1 MNPRKHARSR
11 LPVILTIITPVFL
24 VSMILLFQVD
34 IPFQDQWDLVPL
46 LQKSY
51 ESQLH
56 AGDLWALY
64 GEHRMFFPRL
74 MMILLAHITR
84 WNILWESLFSVLL
97 AGGLFSILVH
107 ASQKIL
113 KTCSRTIRLW
123 VIPVLSFLIF
133 SMNQAEVWF
142 WGWQMQ
148 MLLCVLPVV
157 AGIFILS
164 CRTPTWLNLLFAIL
178 LGVAASYSVAF
189 GLAYWVIGLI
199 PILLRENRNRFYISA
214 RMVVWIMAGA
224 AVFFFYFRGYI
235 RPESHSFLEIV
246 FKNPFGY
253 LRYILNFLGAPLTT
267 YADKIPLIG
276 DIFAALI
283 GASGLLLFV
292 YTTVKLKIRRYMNRT
307 YMAGFIALALFS
319 ILSAFIA
326 GIGRAGFGS
335 IQALSFRY
343 VPISSLLWIT
353 NIIFLLALAGTRPV
367 TSVKKLFFG
376 KGYNLLIPVIIS
388 ICFLVTISSVHGVV
402 FAYRRQNRLLRARE
416 SLFCGT
422 SEYIDQD
429 VLENLQVPFEGLTK
443 KIDVLRKYNLSV
455 FRDSQL

>member
-11 LPVILTIITPVFL
+11 LPVILSIIPPVFL

-46 LQKSY
+46 LAKSY
-51 ESQLH
+51 EGQLH

-97 AGGLFSILVH
+97 AGGLFTLLIH
-107 ASQKIL
+107 ASKKIL
-113 KTCSRTIRLW
+113 KTCSTTIRLW
-123 VIPVLSFLIF
+123 IIPVLSFMVF

-164 CRTPTWLNLLFAIL
+164 CRTPAWLNLLLAIV
-178 LGVAASYSVAF
+178 LGVIASYSVAF
-189 GLAYWVIGLI
+189 GLVYWVIGLI
-199 PILLRENRNRFYISA
+199 PILYWENRNRFYIA
-214 RMVVWIMAGA
+214 TRLLIWIIAGA
-224 AVFFFYFRGYI
+224 GVFFFYFRGYV
-235 RPESHSFLEIV
+235 RPESHPFLETVI
-246 FKNPFGY
+246 KNPFGY
-253 LRYILNFLGAPLTT
+253 LRYVLNFLGAPLAT
-267 YADKIPLIG
+267 YAAKIPLIG
-276 DIFAALI
+276 DMFASFT
-283 GASGLLLFV
+283 GASGLFLFIF
-292 YTTVKLKIRRYMNRT
+292 TTVKLKIRRCMDRKR
-307 YMAGFIALALFS
+307 MAGFIALAVFS

-343 VPISSLLWIT
+343 VPMSSLLWIT
-353 NIIFLLALAGTRPV
+353 NIVFLFALTGTRPV
-367 TSVKKLFFG
+367 SSG
-376 KGYNLLIPVIIS
+376 KELSFRRGSNLLFSVILS

-402 FAYRRQNRLLRARE
+402 FAYRRQNRLLPARE
-416 SLFCGT
+416 LLHCGT
-422 SEYIDQD
+422 PECVDRD
-429 VLENLQVPFEGLTK
+429 VLENLQIPFEGLTK
-443 KIDVLRKYNLSV
+443 KIDVLRKYSLSA